1 MRCIDVFFWGVLYS
15 AFFVSMMEWGSRILT
30 PHRMIPHELTT
41 GCTYCG
47 VYFVSHTECFVF
59 CFESWVYSVGFC
71 GVTYWGV
78 CILGVYFS
86 ASRIWGLFWGPVLGV
101 CSGGPF

>member
-1 MRCIDVFFWGVLYS
+1 MFFWGVLYS

-47 VYFVSHTECFVF
+47 VYFESHTECFVF
-59 CFESWVYSVGFC
+59 CFESCVYSGGFC
-71 GVTYWGV
+71 GSRIGGVRFGGVFVWGHV
-78 CILGVYFS
+78 LGVILS
-86 ASRIWGLFWGPVLGV
+86 VPNWGCFWGPEL
-101 CSGGPF
+101 GGPK

>member
-1 MRCIDVFFWGVLYS
+1 MYVLN
-15 AFFVSMMEWGSRILT
+15 
-30 PHRMIPHELTT
+30 PHELTT

-59 CFESWVYSVGFC
+59 CFESCVYSVGFC

-78 CILGVYFS
+78 CILGGFLERPEFGVP
-86 ASRIWGLFWGPVLGV
+86 FWGPFWGSVLGARF
-101 CSGGPF
+101 GGPEIGGL